1 MIKNK
6 SIVLFRKTIFHL
18 KPMLF
23 PSGTHTFRG
32 MLLGKDCCASNP
44 AGNFPCLWRSRKKQ
58 NQYKW
63 KCIFLHCY
71 YLHFCHM
78 QGWLYLLTFFCRLST
93 SEIRAKENIFYRIF
107 IPLLISVSIHVL
119 SILVLNNE
127 K

>member
-1 MIKNK
+1 
-6 SIVLFRKTIFHL
+6 
-18 KPMLF
+18 
-23 PSGTHTFRG
+23 
-32 MLLGKDCCASNP
+32 
-44 AGNFPCLWRSRKKQ
+44 
-58 NQYKW
+58 
-63 KCIFLHCY
+63 
-71 YLHFCHM
+71 M